1 MLVRIATKA
10 VVSIVRATAKEAA
23 NIYRVASR
31 AGYSVEVSPDWK
43 SGEALADCAM
53 AYDIAAHSEAG
64 LYIPMDE
71 QNAKAKEYKAREAV
85 TMEQVEAAFNEL
97 LA

>member
-1 MLVRIATKA
+1 
-10 VVSIVRATAKEAA
+10 
-23 NIYRVASR
+23 
-31 AGYSVEVSPDWK
+31 
-43 SGEALADCAM
+43 M

>member
-1 MLVRIATKA
+1 MLVKIATKA

-23 NIYRVASR
+23 SIYRVASR
-31 AGYSVEVSPDWK
+31 AGYSVEVSPDWR
-43 SGEALADCAM
+43 SGEALKDCAM

-71 QNAKAKEYKAREAV
+71 QNAKAKEYASREKV
-85 TMEQVEAAFNEL
+85 TLAQVEAAFNQL
-97 LA
+97 MA